1 MRRKRRPKRRV
12 MIALNILE
20 IKDFM
25 NKLLCGDTFDPFLLR
40 EAAITG
46 SAAWSLDGTL
56 NRGFYSED
64 ELEQEGL
71 AGLAYLPFSALRPQ
85 CFALIRGK
93 RTPSYF
99 KFVFL
104 LSPSNLARTL
114 AQTRSSFSPS
124 DITGLFINLR
134 FQDGTLLLTTGVSYR
149 IFSTDKRLEQEWDSL
164 VKRFLK
170 GHEISFSEL

>member
-1 MRRKRRPKRRV
+1 

-25 NKLLCGDTFDPFLLR
+25 NKLLCQETFDNFLLR
-40 EAAITG
+40 EAAVTG

-56 NRGFYSED
+56 NRDFYSED
-64 ELEQEGL
+64 ELAQEGL
-71 AGLAYLPFSALRPQ
+71 AGLDYLPFSMLRPQ

-93 RTPSYF
+93 RTPSCF

-104 LSPSNLARTL
+104 LSPPNLARTL
-114 AQTRSSFSPS
+114 AQTHSSYSPA
-124 DITGLFINLR
+124 DIAGLFINLR
-134 FQDGTLLLTTGVSYR
+134 YQNGTLLLTTGVSYR
-149 IFSTDKRLEQEWDSL
+149 IFSTDKSLEQEWDSL